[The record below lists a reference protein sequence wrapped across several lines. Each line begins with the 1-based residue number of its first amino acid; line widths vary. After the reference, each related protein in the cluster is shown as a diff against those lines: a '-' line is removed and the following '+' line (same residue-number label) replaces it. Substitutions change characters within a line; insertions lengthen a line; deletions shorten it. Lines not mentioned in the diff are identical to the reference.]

1 MKSTVI
7 PLVSPE
13 MELLLCCVRPTI
25 TRSTSE
31 RMAALVQAGLDWDRV
46 VYLATEHAVK
56 PLLYWRLKTVLPH
69 SVPALVLLQLH
80 DDFVANSRRNVFL
93 MRKLLLLL
101 ELFATHDI
109 RVLPFKGPILAA
121 TVYKNLALRRSGDLD
136 IVVHAHDAARA
147 QALLLEQGYE
157 LRQGLSQPLPPFA
170 LKDAC
175 HHGFVGDSVY
185 IELHWAFIDR
195 LHALSLTLDA
205 MTARCSAVCVAS
217 KPVLV
222 FAPENLLLLLCV
234 HGMKHYWERL
244 SWVTDIAWLLATT
257 PNLDWAR
264 VFAYSDQ
271 FHVKRIVLS
280 GLSLTYHLLGTNLP
294 DVVIRRM
301 EQDRY
306 LPPLTAQIQ
315 ERLVAAVRRPSGLK
329 KYSLYMLAR
338 ERTQDQLIYLYH
350 PLRALLAFS
359 VTPNDH
365 DFTFLPLPKS
375 LALLYYL
382 VRPIR
387 VVYEYRRLVDQARR
401 WCNR

>member
-147 QALLLEQGYE
+147 QALLLEQGYR
-157 LRQGLSQPLPPFA
+157 LVQGLFQALPPFPPK
-170 LKDAC
+170 KD
-175 HHGFVGDSVY
+175 HHYLFVGDTVS
-185 IELHWAFIDR
+185 IELHRAFIDYR
-195 LHALSLTLDA
+195 YAVSLTLDA
-205 MTARCSAVCVAS
+205 MTMRCSTVRVAG

-222 FAPENLLLLLCV
+222 LAPEDLLLLLCV

-244 SWVTDIAWLLATT
+244 SWVTDIAWLLETT
-257 PNLDWAR
+257 PDLDWAR

-294 DVVIRRM
+294 DAVIRCM
-301 EQDRY
+301 EQDRH
-306 LPPLTAQIQ
+306 LLLLTAQIQ
-315 ERLVAAVRRPSGLK
+315 GRLIAEVCQRYGLK
-329 KYSLYMLAR
+329 GYFLAILAH

-350 PLRALLAFS
+350 SLRALLAFS